1 MPRIDNE
8 KFYKSAIEM
17 FGTTAKGVN
26 WHSKEYQKIRF
37 DMILALLPKKLN
49 KFSLI
54 DAGCGFGDLYIYLD
68 KKTNYQK
75 YILV

>member
-37 DMILALLPKKLN
+37 DMILALLPKNGPGNLRKWR
-49 KFSLI
+49 
-54 DAGCGFGDLYIYLD
+54 